1 MSRAEVKRITRYP
14 VKGLSGE
21 ILESIALSTGHG
33 LPHDRQFALALPD
46 TPFDPAA
53 PKPFP
58 KTRFA
63 VLMKYAKL
71 AELSTRFDTS
81 DETLSIKHPEIS
93 VSAPLNTNEG
103 RERIA
108 TSLSAF
114 MQDEIDGQ
122 LRVVAAPGHRFT
134 DVSVQSPEMMEA
146 VSLINLASIRDLED
160 RIQRRVDPRR
170 FRANFLVDGLEPWEE
185 FNWLDRTFS
194 IGGATFKAV
203 KRTRRCVATEVNPD
217 TAERD
222 ILVPQELMKNFGHMD
237 LGIYLTVQNGSTV
250 HIDDHLQF

>member
-21 ILESIALSTGHG
+21 ILDSIALSTGHG
-33 LPHDRQFALALPD
+33 LPHDREFALALPD
-46 TPFDPAA
+46 TPFA
-53 PKPFP
+53 
-58 KTRFA
+58 
-63 VLMKYAKL
+63 
-71 AELSTRFDTS
+71 
-81 DETLSIKHPEIS
+81 
-93 VSAPLNTNEG
+93 
-103 RERIA
+103 
-108 TSLSAF
+108 SLSAF

-134 DVSVQSPEMMEA
+134 DVSVHSPEMMEA

-185 FNWLDRTFS
+185 FNWLDRTVS
-194 IGGATFKAV
+194 IGGATFKVV

-222 ILVPQELMKNFGHMD
+222 ISVPQELMKNFGHMD
-237 LGIYLTVQNGSTV
+237 LGIYLTVQSGSTV
-250 HIDDHLQF
+250 HVDDRLQF